1 MGTNAIQNIK
11 DVLNGLEFRFG
22 QKSDLRTIRM
32 NTFLAG
38 YYASEVR
45 KQFVCQVHPDLG
57 NDL

>member
-1 MGTNAIQNIK
+1 M
-11 DVLNGLEFRFG
+11 VSSFHFG
-22 QKSDLRTIRM
+22 QKSDLRTTRM

-45 KQFVCQVHPDLG
+45 KQFVFQVHPDLG